1 MLDQSFSAN
10 NFRKILDYENR
21 KGVYI
26 EGEYFKDI
34 KKITDEI
41 KKCNTELRDKKNK
54 VSADDFEIF
63 RKETNEKKEKLKEK
77 KEKNLSI
84 ELQKISDIV
93 VNNSFRVKL
102 TRDDKITDKPVYK
115 VENKPEY
122 FFALKQIQHNLGKL
136 YKVKQSNRFAIVS
149 QVKELLRDDFPK
161 YVIRTDIQD
170 FYESIPHN
178 ILIQK
183 INEENLLTFY
193 SKKIL
198 FQILNEYKRLSC
210 SNKGLP
216 RGVGVSAYLA
226 ELYMRDIDK
235 QIKSLPTVS
244 YYARYVDDIII
255 IFTPILIKDS
265 RNYLEEIDNI
275 IEKKYSL
282 VRNRNKTN
290 IFDLVKN
297 RTQCKLEYLG
307 YQIHFGQGSVNLKL
321 TNSKIERYKHRIDLS
336 IESYLNFA
344 KVNEKKAR
352 KNLVKR
358 LKFLT
363 GNTRLLN
370 NKKNILVGVFY
381 SNNLLTDISDFRSLD
396 SYLTD
401 KIKSLI
407 SVVHLQTRLAK
418 YKFEEGFSSKRFSAF
433 TTNELSTILEIWK
446 IKNDVKT

>member
-1 MLDQSFSAN
+1 MLDQSFSAD

-21 KGVYI
+21 KGVYL

-34 KKITDEI
+34 EKITEEI
-41 KKCNTELRDKKNK
+41 KKCNKEIRDKKNT
-54 VSADDFEIF
+54 VSAEDFEIF
-63 RKETNEKKEKLKEK
+63 RIETNEKIEKLREK
-77 KEKNLSI
+77 KDKKLNI

-93 VNNSFRVKL
+93 LNNKFRVKL
-102 TRDDKITDKPVYK
+102 TRDDEITGKPVYK
-115 VENKPEY
+115 VENKPEHY
-122 FFALKQIQHNLGKL
+122 FALKQIQYNLGKL
-136 YKVKQSNRFAIVS
+136 YKVKQSSRFAIVS
-149 QVKELLRDDFPK
+149 QIKGLLGDDFPK
-161 YVIRTDIQD
+161 YVIRTDIQE
-170 FYESIPHN
+170 FYESIPHD
-178 ILIQK
+178 LLLQK
-183 INEENLLTFY
+183 LNEENLLTFY
-193 SKKIL
+193 SKKII
-198 FQILNEYKRLSC
+198 FQILKEYKRLSG

-255 IFTPILIKDS
+255 IFTPISTKDS
-265 RNYLEEIDNI
+265 QNYLVEIDEI
-275 IEKKYSL
+275 IETKNSL
-282 VRNRNKTN
+282 ARNKQKTKTFN
-290 IFDLVKN
+290 LVQNK
-297 RTQCKLEYLG
+297 TQCKLEYLG
-307 YQIHFGQGSVNLKL
+307 YQIHFGQGSINLKL
-321 TNSKIERYKHRIDLS
+321 TASKIDRYKRRIDLA
-336 IESYLNFA
+336 IESYLNLA

-358 LKFLT
+358 IKFLT

-381 SNNLLTDISDFRSLD
+381 SNNLLTDNSDFRYLD

-401 KIKSLI
+401 KIQSLI

-433 TTNELSTILEIWK
+433 TTNELSVILEIWK
-446 IKNDVKT
+446 KNKE